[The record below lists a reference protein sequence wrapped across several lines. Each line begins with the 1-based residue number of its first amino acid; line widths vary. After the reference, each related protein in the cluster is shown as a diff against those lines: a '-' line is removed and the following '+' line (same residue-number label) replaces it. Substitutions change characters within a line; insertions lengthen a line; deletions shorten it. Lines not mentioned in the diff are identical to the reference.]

1 MLPND
6 YLKPCVA
13 MIEELINMYEVS
25 AVLCTATQ
33 PALDSFFVKKKPIE
47 LCPDLEE
54 QFAFFQRVTYKNAGT
69 LGEEE
74 LLERLKE
81 EYQVLCIVNT
91 KKRAQKLYRE
101 LQGEG
106 VYHLSTSM
114 CPRHRKAVLQK
125 IRQCLEGEKRCVVI
139 ATSLVEAGVD
149 LDFRTVYR
157 QLAGVD
163 SIIQAAGR
171 CNREGKKSAAESSV
185 YIFQLDEKEYVPGQR
200 QQIDVAKMLLGD
212 QKKLDDLQCIRK
224 QFSDAVSYKRGQS
237 GQKTYF
243 GGISKKRLSFCK
255 GGKGIPPH
263 RRGYRDGFCQFQ

>member
-1 MLPND
+1 
-6 YLKPCVA
+6 

-54 QFAFFQRVTYKNAGT
+54 QFAFLQRVTYKNAGT

-114 CPRHRKAVLQK
+114 CPRHL
-125 IRQCLEGEKRCVVI
+125 
-139 ATSLVEAGVD
+139 SL
-149 LDFRTVYR
+149 
-157 QLAGVD
+157 
-163 SIIQAAGR
+163 IHI
-171 CNREGKKSAAESSV
+171 
-185 YIFQLDEKEYVPGQR
+185 
-200 QQIDVAKMLLGD
+200 
-212 QKKLDDLQCIRK
+212 
-224 QFSDAVSYKRGQS
+224 
-237 GQKTYF
+237 
-243 GGISKKRLSFCK
+243 
-255 GGKGIPPH
+255 
-263 RRGYRDGFCQFQ
+263 